1 MRQIKT
7 AISSIF
13 VGKTVSYSG
22 LTAFPL
28 KSKRQSALSYL
39 LLENGL
45 RDGLVSIREASA
57 GGSVPELSVKNRADR
72 PVLVVDGEELVGA
85 KQNRVANLS
94 MLLPAGQTTIIPVS
108 CVERGRWAYNS
119 PDFALTNRVH
129 FAKGRAEKLRSVLGS
144 MRHARTK
151 RSDQLEIWRSI
162 DAKARMMAAESPT
175 GAMGA
180 IFERHGEN
188 LDNYVQAMSPGDDQ
202 LGALFV
208 MGSQFLG
215 LDMFDK
221 PATFAKFLPKLVRSY
236 AIDVIERG
244 ADKPDAPAPSFGAI
258 AFLDRLRNA
267 PFDDYPSVG
276 LGRDAGALTDGLIA
290 GALVVDDDALH
301 LAAFPDPRHGSIFSR
316 KPPGYTETSAVMGH
330 RLPNQGGNQ

>member
-1 MRQIKT
+1 MQQIKT
-7 AISSIF
+7 AISRIS
-13 VGKTVSYSG
+13 VGKTVSYNG

-28 KSKRQSALSYL
+28 QSKRQSALSYL
-39 LLENGL
+39 LLEDGL

-72 PVLVVDGEELVGA
+72 PLLVVDGEELVGA

-94 MLLPAGQTTIIPVS
+94 MLLPARQTTIIPVS
-108 CVERGRWAYNS
+108 CVERGRWAYEAPNL
-119 PDFALTNRVH
+119 AATNRVH
-129 FAKGRAEKLRSVLGS
+129 FASGRAEKLRSVLGS
-144 MRHARTK
+144 MRHTGTK

-180 IFERHGEN
+180 IFERHEEN
-188 LDNYVQAMSPGDDQ
+188 LDKYVQAMSPGNGQ
-202 LGALFV
+202 IGALFV

-221 PATFAKFLPKLVRSY
+221 AATFAKFLPKLVRSY
-236 AIDVIERG
+236 AIDVIERS
-244 ADKPDAPAPSFGAI
+244 ADQPDAPAPGFGAI
-258 AFLDRLRNA
+258 EFLDRLRNA

-276 LGRDAGALTDGLIA
+276 LGRDAGTVTDGLIA
-290 GALVVDDDALH
+290 GALVVDEDALH
-301 LAAFPDPRHGSIFSR
+301 LAAFPDPRDRQTGRGPDGSHSR
-316 KPPGYTETSAVMGH
+316 YQPRRHAFH
-330 RLPNQGGNQ
+330 RRYS